1 VAIRES
7 ARRAPASDGAAR
19 RRELFAL
26 AAPLFARL
34 GYREV
39 TLKELAT
46 ACHLSPASLYHYFP
60 SKLDLALY
68 AFTVEG
74 QGCDEFEARARL
86 EPDPLVTIGRWI
98 EAAIAAMPTM
108 ELAKRLAMEADRP
121 DVTGAAWRSA
131 VGRWRRI
138 LGTLAQ
144 QAAPQLGDERLGEL
158 AEALMSVISGGP
170 GRVRPDPETV
180 RAQVVALLRGYLV
193 PAGLHPS
200 RFDAAFRRRNVA
212 TIE

>member
-1 VAIRES
+1 MAIRETP
-7 ARRAPASDGAAR
+7 ARAPAPDAAGR

-26 AAPLFARL
+26 ALPLFARL

-39 TLKELAT
+39 TLKELAE

-68 AFTVEG
+68 PFTVEG

-86 EPDPLVTIGRWI
+86 APDPLIVIKDWLD
-98 EAAIAAMPTM
+98 AATAAMPKM
-108 ELAKRLAMEADRP
+108 ELAKRLAVEADRS
-121 DVTGAAWRSA
+121 DVTAAAWRSGVA
-131 VGRWRRI
+131 RWRRI

-144 QAAPQLGDERLGEL
+144 RAAPQLGDERVGEL

-170 GRVRPDPETV
+170 GRMRPEPETV

-193 PAGLHPS
+193 PAGLHPA
-200 RFDAAFRRRNVA
+200 RFDTTFGATAAT

>member
-1 VAIRES
+1 VAIRET
-7 ARRAPASDGAAR
+7 ARRAPAIDGAVR

-26 AAPLFARL
+26 ATPLFARL

-68 AFTVEG
+68 PFTVEG
-74 QGCDEFEARARL
+74 QGCDEFEARARR
-86 EPDPLVTIGRWI
+86 EPDPLVTIRSWLD
-98 EAAIAAMPTM
+98 AALAAMPMM
-108 ELAKRLAMEADRP
+108 ELAKRLAMEAERP
-121 DVTGAAWRSA
+121 DVTGAAWRSGVA
-131 VGRWRRI
+131 RWRRI

-144 QAAPQLGDERLGEL
+144 QAAPQLSDARVGEL

-193 PAGLHPS
+193 PAGLHPA
-200 RFDAAFRRRNVA
+200 RFDAAFRRPNIA

>member
-1 VAIRES
+1 VAIRETP
-7 ARRAPASDGAAR
+7 ARAPATDGAGR

-26 AAPLFARL
+26 ALPLFARL

-39 TLKELAT
+39 TLKELAE

-68 AFTVEG
+68 PFTVEG
-74 QGCDEFEARARL
+74 QRCDEFESRAQL
-86 EPDPLVTIGRWI
+86 EPDPLVTIREWLD
-98 EAAIAAMPTM
+98 AAIAAMPTM
-108 ELAKRLAMEADRP
+108 ELAKRLAEEAARP

-131 VGRWRRI
+131 VARWRRI

-144 QAAPQLGDERLGEL
+144 QAAPQLDDERIGGL
-158 AEALMSVISGGP
+158 AEALMSVLSGGP
-170 GRVRPDPETV
+170 GRVRPDPAMI
-180 RAQVVALLRGYLV
+180 RAQVVAVLRGYLV
-193 PAGLHPS
+193 PAGLHPA
-200 RFDAAFRRRNVA
+200 RFDAAFGRAAAA

>member
-1 VAIRES
+1 VAIRET
-7 ARRAPASDGAAR
+7 ARRAPAIDGAAR

-26 AAPLFARL
+26 AAPLFGRL

-68 AFTVEG
+68 PFTVEG
-74 QGCDEFEARARL
+74 QGCDEFEAHARR
-86 EPDPLVTIGRWI
+86 EPDPLVTIRSWLD
-98 EAAIAAMPTM
+98 AALAAMPTM
-108 ELAKRLAMEADRP
+108 ELAKRLA
-121 DVTGAAWRSA
+121 AWRSGVA
-131 VGRWRRI
+131 RWRRI

-144 QAAPQLGDERLGEL
+144 QAAPQLSDARVGEL

-180 RAQVVALLRGYLV
+180 RAQVVTLLRGYLV
-193 PAGLHPS
+193 PAGLHPA
-200 RFDAAFRRRNVA
+200 RFDAAFRRPNIA

>member
-1 VAIRES
+1 MAVRATR
-7 ARRAPASDGAAR
+7 RRAPSSDAAR
-19 RRELFAL
+19 RHELFAL
-26 AAPLFARL
+26 ATPLFARL

-39 TLKELAT
+39 TLKELAE

-68 AFTVEG
+68 PFTVEG
-74 QGCDEFEARARL
+74 QGCDQFEARARL
-86 EPDPLVTIGRWI
+86 EPDPLVTIRAWL
-98 EAAIAAMPTM
+98 EAAIAAMPMM
-108 ELAKRLAMEADRP
+108 ELAKRLALEAERS

-131 VGRWRRI
+131 VARWRRI

-144 QAAPQLGDERLGEL
+144 QAAPQLDGERVGEV

-170 GRVRPDPETV
+170 GRVRPDPDTI
-180 RAQVVALLRGYLV
+180 RAQVVAVLRGYLV
-193 PAGLHPS
+193 PAGLHPA
-200 RFDAAFRRRNVA
+200 RFDAALGAPAAA